1 MRIVLNTFEYD
12 GSPDE
17 ERHELQWHLVSS
29 VAIIK
34 DPLVKIILNFED
46 GVELIGH
53 SSTHNSIDFIFSKDQ
68 EWCGSYET
76 EVTIFGDTP
85 EEIELL
91 KGNQFRQKDKGQI
104 VVAILP
110 WTDPRNDE
118 VIVTWSSDTDK

>member
-12 GSPDE
+12 GNPDE
-17 ERHELQWHLVSS
+17 ARHELNWHLVSS
-29 VAIIK
+29 VTIIK
-34 DPLVKIILNFED
+34 DPLVKIILNYED
-46 GVELIGH
+46 GATLSGH
-53 SSTHNSIDFIFSKDQ
+53 TSTKNSIGFILSKDQ

-91 KGNQFRQKDKGQI
+91 KGNQFRQKDKGQT

-110 WTDPRNDE
+110 WTEPAND
-118 VIVTWSSDTDK
+118 VIISTWSSEKD